1 MTMVLA
7 LLIWLA
13 STFAGTLV
21 GVAAKWAAGKL
32 FGKPLDEVTQA
43 VESAIESARIKFHEY
58 YADDFGSFG
67 STFIDRE
74 RNRRALIRTTFPR
87 GKRLAID
94 DIYPRGFDGTPDAS
108 AEAVK
113 FFLQAFYHALDQTKS
128 RDLERDR
135 ALQDAN
141 RNILQVGTQL
151 GDIDEKLDKLRREQT
166 LPDPVRAAIAQP
178 HLDELTELMKAGRAQ
193 EAFDFA
199 IQHTEKIDATLTK
212 ENDPQGLY
220 AEALRTHRQRLLFAA
235 ASAASWLGDMETG
248 RTCWHRARNLGPIDP
263 EYLKQAADA
272 LFNVGLADDLRH
284 IVSQM
289 GPTSEAYHQTI
300 PLLAFLDGDWQ
311 SVDKQLTDAKRG
323 DLLLMR
329 AHARIQII
337 DPQDVKAVQITAG
350 LIDQTEGDDYLE
362 TINLSLAQATFNL
375 LKRVVEEYT
384 PLDYNRRPLVDNLT
398 RRVIALVEAT
408 QSDSPLQTR
417 VLGILADTAKL
428 LHDEVLDNLF
438 GNKFEALDT
447 EARSRVFFRYD
458 SPPTP
463 EKIAEMLDSGQID
476 SSKAAILKAAYY
488 NSQRQPDEAERVLRE
503 AFFSTSDV
511 RQRAHVLRLLT
522 RHLRRQ
528 KQDVEAQR
536 LIEEIPL
543 RPSDRWLLRAEN
555 LPKGSLPADMINEVE
570 DFPLDV
576 DVLAWLAQSR
586 LRLAFPDVTSPEDT
600 PDSAV
605 DIVDAAVEW
614 AARLAEVLPSRSYR
628 LLYAE
633 ALHVARR
640 YDDLLAACQDIDPIY
655 SEHAV
660 ELQASALKGLGRI
673 SEAADFLTAA
683 LADYPDSERI
693 AVNAS
698 AHLLAEN
705 RPAEAAQILEPLVQA
720 GTAEHRI
727 LVNFAQSLLAQHPRS
742 QEHASHAFDLLEK
755 AYDLHPDSK
764 IAGEAWMA
772 ARGASRER
780 EARRFFAA
788 MTEEIPHAT
797 VRTAEDIDKILRTEN
812 QVFVHLEGG
821 IEALVESMRRDQ
833 ERTDRL
839 NRLSNDHILAYG
851 DLLRLSGRPWEHW
864 THWTQ
869 RFKRLKAEDPA
880 STGAFSILA
889 DWPSATFVQAD
900 RPDHRAGVLADMT
913 AILTLGI
920 LGPNIARQ
928 ILAVPEKI
936 HVQEGTLNGLRE
948 EKNRVEA
955 SLHLGRPQRYVET
968 ARILRGMDDAIIPYT
983 EEIKNAAP
991 DAPALGAYRVDIG
1004 AAIFHNALYVTD
1016 MDGIQEW
1023 PDEIRQRTISSG
1035 ALLAS
1040 LNAAGVIPLDEAR
1053 HAAERNPDI
1062 FGGWET
1068 IESHLSIPATLV
1080 FSEFTLMDWM
1090 GTDLVGALGN
1100 RLKVGPLAW
1109 THTADEAER
1118 RESLDLAHE
1127 RLQEVITVLQEAADT
1142 GEIVEIEEFVEGAA
1156 PLNGEFPPEENSP
1169 PLETAWSHALRSL
1182 RTAQK
1187 HGLQLWADDRFYPLL
1202 LGPAGPTVK
1211 AREIEAIREPFA
1223 AWAETNPPVS
1233 TMELLDRLYRSGH
1246 LPHEVAQDAAAAL
1259 FAQGYRMAHPILLG
1273 YTLRQFR
1280 RALTETPLARPFQEI
1295 VDAIAEIPHYLPD
1308 TIDPFHRAGLL
1319 RLASAKVAGRLIEY
1333 VWQTTDLS
1341 NNQRRM
1347 LADAFLDALE
1357 DIFKHESATPT
1368 APRSDRTALFFWMEI
1383 GKTLQLMP
1391 AHDSDCAE
1399 IKNAALHWF
1408 GHAVARRVEQRQDIV
1423 RLLEDSM
1430 LTFIELALEAF
1441 KEIGKKNQLSQIIRE
1456 VVIPPIIPLTGTD
1469 LLNKLDPLLRRTV
1482 GTLISLPEDG
1492 RVDVHCNVEVK
1503 GENIQITVPEED
1515 NEQEAA
1521 GVLRHA
1527 VKGDMMSAQLV
1538 HATDVVFKYI
1548 HPVSEEWINAGVPP
1562 EVEISIDVRCSLF
1575 TLLWTDPP
1583 DLRQV
1588 IVGIIIHRLAP
1599 IDPVLAHRVIRL
1611 EADLTCDDPRKSR
1624 EARDK
1629 LAIDVLR
1636 SGYFDLQRD
1645 LAHAV
1650 WRFRNYNTDT
1660 LSRFVGGIGEEAANA
1675 LANHPS
1681 VENTYQIDAL
1691 FVPLHHRIARSLL
1704 TDRFDDEAFILEAVE
1719 KMTNP
1724 ADGSSDEESALPSL
1738 ADWLANRALMTE
1750 TTDDPFIAAWALRQ
1764 ILLVLSTIGE
1774 DPQLDINGRT
1784 ISTSKWAIGY
1794 LETALTVETEQ
1805 PTALEQQM
1813 ATRKQLVSATLQLA
1827 AFACGGEKHFEAYNT
1842 EEDPLTEWLDHVWLL
1857 TSKLQIALV
1866 GLEGGPTGAAAAA
1879 TKAVYELGLATP
1891 NARALDAFDP
1901 FAFGLEGDDI
1911 EIALTLTA
1919 ILKVLHRT
1927 EEGTRPPW
1935 WTETIQGHIENFAA
1949 TPPPDIEG
1957 IGNRFG
1963 LVAPLRVQTL
1973 AQRILEMVRNN

>member
-1 MTMVLA
+1 MVLA

-13 STFAGTLV
+13 STFAGKLV
-21 GVAAKWAAGKL
+21 GVAAKWATGKL

-58 YADDFGSFG
+58 YAHDFGSSG

-74 RNRRALIRTTFPR
+74 RNRRALIRTTFPS
-87 GKRLAID
+87 GQRLAENDID
-94 DIYPRGFDGTPDAS
+94 PRGFDGASDAS

-113 FFLQAFYHALDQTKS
+113 FFLQSFYHALDQTKS

-135 ALQDAN
+135 ALQDTN
-141 RNILQVGTQL
+141 RNMLQVGIQL
-151 GDIDEKLDKLRREQT
+151 GDMDEKLDKFRREQA

-193 EAFDFA
+193 EAFNFA
-199 IQHTEKIDATLTK
+199 IQHTEKIDAALTK
-212 ENDPQGLY
+212 ENDPQGVC
-220 AEALRTHRQRLLFAA
+220 AEALRAHRQRLLFAA
-235 ASAASWLGDMETG
+235 ASAASWLGNRETG

-289 GPTSEAYHQTI
+289 DPTSEAYHQTI
-300 PLLAFLDGDWQ
+300 LLLAFLDEDWQ

-337 DPQDVKAVQITAG
+337 DPQDVKAVQITAD

-362 TINLSLAQATFNL
+362 TINLSLAQVTFNL

-417 VLGILADTAKL
+417 VLGILADTANL

-438 GNKFEALDT
+438 GKKFEALDT

-463 EKIAEMLDSGQID
+463 EKIAEMLDSGQIE
-476 SSKAAILKAAYY
+476 SSKATILKVAYY
-488 NSQRQPDEAERVLRE
+488 NSQRQPDEAERILRE
-503 AFFSTSDV
+503 ALFSTSDV

-528 KQDVEAQR
+528 KQDDEAQR

-555 LPKGSLPADMINEVE
+555 LPKGSLPADMINEIE

-586 LRLAFPDVTSPEDT
+586 LRLAFPDVTSPEDI

-614 AARLAEVLPSRSYR
+614 AARLVEVLPSRSYR

-640 YDDLLAACQDIDPIY
+640 YNDLLAACQDIDPIY
-655 SEHAV
+655 SEYAV

-673 SEAADFLTAA
+673 SEAADSLTAA

-698 AHLLAEN
+698 ALLLAEN
-705 RPAEAAQILEPLVQA
+705 RPAEAAQILEPLVQT
-720 GTAEHRI
+720 GTAGHRI
-727 LVNFAQSLLAQHPRS
+727 LVNFSQSLLAQHPRS
-742 QEHASHAFDLLEK
+742 QEHASYAFDLLEK
-755 AYDLHPDSK
+755 AYDLHPDLK

-772 ARGASRER
+772 ARGANRER

-797 VRTAEDIDKILRTEN
+797 VRTAEDIDEILRTEN

-821 IEALVESMRRDQ
+821 VEALVESMRRDQ
-833 ERTDRL
+833 ERADRL
-839 NRLSNDHILAYG
+839 NRLSNDHLLAYS
-851 DLLRLSGRPWEHW
+851 DLFRLGGRPWEHW

-869 RFKRLKAEDPA
+869 QFKRLKAEDP
-880 STGAFSILA
+880 SSIGAFSILA
-889 DWPSATFVQAD
+889 DWPSAAFVQAD

-936 HVQEGTLNGLRE
+936 HVQEGTLNDLRE
-948 EKNRVEA
+948 EKNRIEA
-955 SLHLGRPQRYVET
+955 SLQLGRPQRYVDT

-983 EEIKNAAP
+983 EEIKDAAP

-1016 MDGIQEW
+1016 MDGVQEW

-1053 HAAERNPDI
+1053 HATKRNPDI

-1090 GTDLVGALGN
+1090 DTNLVGALGN

-1109 THTADEAER
+1109 THTADEAQR

-1127 RLQEVITVLQEAADT
+1127 RLQEVITILQEAADT
-1142 GEIVEIEEFVEGAA
+1142 GEIVEIEEFVDGAA
-1156 PLNGEFPPEENSP
+1156 PLNGECPPEENSP
-1169 PLETAWSHALRSL
+1169 PLETAWSYALRSL

-1211 AREIEAIREPFA
+1211 DREIEAIRKPFA
-1223 AWAETNPPVS
+1223 AWADMTPPIS
-1233 TMELLDRLYRSGH
+1233 TMGLLDRLSKSGH
-1246 LPHEVAQDAAAAL
+1246 LPHEVAQDATAAL

-1273 YTLRQFR
+1273 YALRQFH
-1280 RALTETPLARPFQEI
+1280 RALEETPLARPFQEI

-1308 TIDPFHRAGLL
+1308 TIDSFHRAGLL
-1319 RLASAKVAGRLIEY
+1319 RLASAKITGRLIEY

-1341 NNQRRM
+1341 NDQRRL

-1357 DIFKHESATPT
+1357 GIFEHESATST
-1368 APRSDRTALFFWMEI
+1368 ASRSDRTALLFWMEI
-1383 GKTLQLMP
+1383 SKTLQLIP
-1391 AHDSDCAE
+1391 VHDSASAE
-1399 IKNAALHWF
+1399 IKNAGLHWL
-1408 GHAVARRVEQRQDIV
+1408 GDAAARRAKQRQDIV
-1423 RLLEDSM
+1423 RLLEDNM
-1430 LTFIELALEAF
+1430 LTFIGVAMEACEE
-1441 KEIGKKNQLSQIIRE
+1441 KDQLPQIVRAFVTPSLIQ
-1456 VVIPPIIPLTGTD
+1456 LTGTE
-1469 LLNKLDPLLRRTV
+1469 LINKLDPLLRRTL
-1482 GTLISLPEDG
+1482 GTLIGFSRGG
-1492 RVDVHCNVEVK
+1492 RIDILYNVK
-1503 GENIQITVPEED
+1503 IPDKNFQITVSEED
-1515 NEQEAA
+1515 NERAA
-1521 GVLRHA
+1521 ADVLRRIA
-1527 VKGDMMSAQLV
+1527 AGDMMFAQMV
-1538 HATDVVFKYI
+1538 YATDVVFSYQ
-1548 HPVSEEWINAGVPP
+1548 PPNSEEWINAEDSA
-1562 EVEISIDVRCSLF
+1562 EVQIPIDVRCSLF
-1575 TLLWTDPP
+1575 TLLWADPP
-1583 DLRQV
+1583 DLRTI
-1588 IVGIIIHRLAP
+1588 IVGIIIRRLAP
-1599 IDPVLAHRVIRL
+1599 IDPVLTHRVIQL
-1611 EADLTCDDPRKSR
+1611 EADLTCDDPKKSR

-1660 LSRFVGGIGEEAANA
+1660 LSRFIGGIGEEAANA

-1704 TDRFDDEAFILEAVE
+1704 TDRFNDEAFILEAVE

-1724 ADGSSDEESALPSL
+1724 ADGSNNEKSVLPSL

-1750 TTDDPFIAAWALRQ
+1750 TTDDPFIAAWALHQ

-1805 PTALEQQM
+1805 PSALEQQM

-1879 TKAVYELGLATP
+1879 TTAVQKLGLATP
-1891 NARALDAFDP
+1891 SARALDAFDP
-1901 FAFGLEGDDI
+1901 FAFGSEGDDI
-1911 EIALTLTA
+1911 EAALTLTV
-1919 ILKVLHRT
+1919 ILKVLHKT
-1927 EEGTRPPW
+1927 EVSSHPPW
-1935 WTETIQGHIENFAA
+1935 WTKTIQDCIENFAA
-1949 TPPPDIEG
+1949 TSPSYTED
-1957 IGNRFG
+1957 IGNRLG
-1963 LVAPLRVQTL
+1963 LIAPFRVHIL
-1973 AQRILEMVRNN
+1973 ARKILEIVSIND